1 MRPGTQQLLE
11 ALLPQPL
18 DAWNRALLSG
28 IAESDES
35 VLDVIHATAL
45 LARSGHHGAL
55 AYFRI
60 LTEVHAEV
68 WLRSLEARED
78 LSTDELIER
87 VRLLFMC
94 LGASPKLDRVVD
106 LTLAELDRRGK
117 GSEARLDLW
126 CRRNPNWP
134 GWVD

>member
-1 MRPGTQQLLE
+1 MRPGTLQLLE

-18 DAWNRALLSG
+18 EAWNRRLLSG
-28 IAESDES
+28 ISESDES
-35 VLDVIHATAL
+35 VLDVIHALAL
-45 LARSGHHGAL
+45 LARSGHPGAL

-78 LSTDELIER
+78 LSTDDLIER
-87 VRLLFMC
+87 VRLLVMC
-94 LGASPKLDRVVD
+94 VGHSQKADHIVE
-106 LTLAELDRRGK
+106 LAWTELDRRGL
-117 GSEARLDLW
+117 GPEVRAELW
-126 CRRNPNWP
+126 YRHHPRCN